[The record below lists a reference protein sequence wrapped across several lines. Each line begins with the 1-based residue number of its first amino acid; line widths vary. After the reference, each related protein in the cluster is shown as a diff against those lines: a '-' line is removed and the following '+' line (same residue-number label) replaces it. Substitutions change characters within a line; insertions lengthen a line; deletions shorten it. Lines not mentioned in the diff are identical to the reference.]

1 MFIELLDNRDKDLL
15 VGCVLNGIK
24 ELAALRDKSE
34 GWGCGT
40 MSIEDTLARLQR
52 ILKEISEEE

>member
-1 MFIELLDNRDKDLL
+1 MFIELLDDRDKDLL

-24 ELAALRDKSE
+24 ELAALRDNTE

-40 MSIEDTLARLQR
+40 MSIEDTIVRLQR
-52 ILKEISEEE
+52 ILKDISEEK